1 MFQFFANIFG
11 YLLEFIYNFINNY
24 GLAIIF
30 FTIVIKILFIPF
42 SVKQQKTTQKAAK
55 KQEKM
60 KVIQFKFKKNPI
72 KNKRRNKK

>member
-42 SVKQQKTTQKAAK
+42 SVKQQKTTQKTAK
-55 KQEKM
+55 IQEK
-60 KVIQFKFKKNPI
+60 
-72 KNKRRNKK
+72 